1 MKPLN
6 DIQSTPRARRVLW
19 FALIV
24 TVLLHELLL
33 TEGKTVY
40 DLVPGGWDI
49 YRLNQP
55 YLPER

>member
-6 DIQSTPRARRVLW
+6 DIQSTPRARMVLW

-33 TEGKTVY
+33 T
-40 DLVPGGWDI
+40 LV
-49 YRLNQP
+49 L
-55 YLPER
+55 LH